1 MARVFPLVLRKS
13 NPKNLG
19 RLGTQGM
26 LHGSMNIRYPKNY
39 KLNKE
44 NHNPLDLRFF
54 ECPKCTSR
62 CKHFTLHQGAPKID
76 STAFT
81 STRHTS
87 QVPGRCASRRF
98 APESCDVF
106 PWNSPD
112 GILWI
117 FTAEIFSLQFRK
129 TCNGVNP
136 INKPPITGDGSLFG
150 LPNGVIFHLATGSCS
165 MRWRSLLVPRTS
177 NEFSMIRKRKQLWN
191 WMDMGIGQNHSKP
204 WYPAFLT
211 NF

>member
-1 MARVFPLVLRKS
+1 MDPSCRSIFLACPWPVSFAFTLVSPLSPQALQLKHLWTSGREVSVSVSAMARVFPLVLRKS

-117 FTAEIFSLQFRK
+117 Y
-129 TCNGVNP
+129 C
-136 INKPPITGDGSLFG
+136 GD
-150 LPNGVIFHLATGSCS
+150 
-165 MRWRSLLVPRTS
+165 LLSTIS
-177 NEFSMIRKRKQLWN
+177 
-191 WMDMGIGQNHSKP
+191 QNM
-204 WYPAFLT
+204 
-211 NF
+211 